1 MVGSTTGLTVI
12 GLILVSMM
20 QEIITENANAN
31 YVSVLLLTLFQ
42 VFD

>member
-20 QEIITENANAN
+20 QEIITENAIAN